1 MILNL
6 CVGNFVFDM
15 VVVFQL
21 ILRKICYNRGIKTKR
36 IWMFGGIVKIFDLF
50 VIGDYLA
57 LDFVNNFTNG
67 LKDFLSGLYTAV
79 ECSLLKHAL
88 ELRAS
93 KNLCDQK

>member
-1 MILNL
+1 
-6 CVGNFVFDM
+6 
-15 VVVFQL
+15 
-21 ILRKICYNRGIKTKR
+21 
-36 IWMFGGIVKIFDLF
+36 MFGGIVRIFDLF

-93 KNLCDQK
+93 KNLCNQK

>member
-6 CVGNFVFDM
+6 CVGNFVFGM

-21 ILRKICYNRGIKTKR
+21 ILRKICYNRGIKTKNMDV
-36 IWMFGGIVKIFDLF
+36 WWQKIFDLF
-50 VIGDYLA
+50 VVGDYLA

-88 ELRAS
+88 ELRSS

>member
-1 MILNL
+1 
-6 CVGNFVFDM
+6 
-15 VVVFQL
+15 
-21 ILRKICYNRGIKTKR
+21 
-36 IWMFGGIVKIFDLF
+36 MFGGIVKVSDLF

-67 LKDFLSGLYTAV
+67 LKDSLIIGLYTAV

-93 KNLCDQK
+93 KNLCNQK

>member
-1 MILNL
+1 
-6 CVGNFVFDM
+6 
-15 VVVFQL
+15 
-21 ILRKICYNRGIKTKR
+21 
-36 IWMFGGIVKIFDLF
+36 MFGGIVKIFDLF

-88 ELRAS
+88 RTPIKQELVQP
-93 KNLCDQK
+93 KIIGIQK

>member
-1 MILNL
+1 
-6 CVGNFVFDM
+6 
-15 VVVFQL
+15 
-21 ILRKICYNRGIKTKR
+21 
-36 IWMFGGIVKIFDLF
+36 MFGGIVKIFDLF

-67 LKDFLSGLYTAV
+67 LKDFLSGSGLYTAV

-88 ELRAS
+88 ELRSS

>member
-1 MILNL
+1 M
-6 CVGNFVFDM
+6 
-15 VVVFQL
+15 
-21 ILRKICYNRGIKTKR
+21 
-36 IWMFGGIVKIFDLF
+36 FDLF

-93 KNLCDQK
+93 ENLCNQK